1 MKCSGI
7 FNVLILVISSYSF
20 INAQAVNPERG
31 DGFWSLVNPIRLG
44 QIIWMNDTLYAS
56 RNPLYQSNGG
66 IYRSIDGGLNWDTLY
81 SLTYSQSPGV
91 RLFLHPTDHKIL
103 YMIARN
109 LYKSTNSGQ
118 SWQTIFG
125 AFGPLVR
132 LGINPKNPN
141 VMYVT
146 KSIPYG
152 QVFKTTDGGLNWS
165 DASVGLPIGEY
176 FQAGPIEVNPEFPDT
191 ILLGTN
197 FGLYRSTNG
206 AASWDSTAVKGF
218 IHGLNIHPNLTN
230 IAFAGTSYDWS
241 TQKTTNFGESWF
253 KTTGSTGEFARSFVF
268 HSIYPNIIYNTE
280 NLKSI
285 DTGNVWIKID
295 TLNSWVDLDG
305 DKFKNISL
313 FGVAGSYGMYS
324 FKDIILSSDDL
335 NNSFLEQNFNSFPNP
350 FNNTTTINCK
360 LNQSSQLTIYIYNS
374 LGQRIKTLV
383 NKAELSAG
391 EHNYLWNGQD
401 DYKSNVASGI
411 YFCMIFTESDK
422 QKDLQTLKLLLL
434 K

>member
-31 DGFWSLVNPIRLG
+31 DGFWSLVNPIRLN
-44 QIIWMNDTLYAS
+44 QIIWMNDTLYAA

-91 RLFLHPTDHKIL
+91 RLFIHPTDHKIL
-103 YMIARN
+103 YMIAGN

-125 AFGPLVR
+125 AFGPLLR

-141 VMYVT
+141 IMYVT

-218 IHGLNIHPNLTN
+218 ITGVNINPYLTNDALASTLDGYNTYRTENFGSVWELTNYTSASSKFVFNAIDNNVIYCNTNRKSYDRGKNWLIIDTVHNSWTDLTINNLNIPTLYGLNLTYGL
-230 IAFAGTSYDWS
+230 FEYTD
-241 TQKTTNFGESWF
+241 
-253 KTTGSTGEFARSFVF
+253 
-268 HSIYPNIIYNTE
+268 
-280 NLKSI
+280 
-285 DTGNVWIKID
+285 
-295 TLNSWVDLDG
+295 
-305 DKFKNISL
+305 NISSVEIEKRIQTIKK
-313 FGVAGSYGMYS
+313 FISY
-324 FKDIILSSDDL
+324 
-335 NNSFLEQNFNSFPNP
+335 PNP

-422 QKDLQTLKLLLL
+422 QKDVQTLKLLLL

>member
-7 FNVLILVISSYSF
+7 FNVLILVISFYSF

-31 DGFWSLVNPIRLG
+31 DGFWSLVNPIRLR

-56 RNPLYQSNGG
+56 RNSLYQSNGG

-91 RLFLHPTDHKIL
+91 RLFIHPTDHKIL

-118 SWQTIFG
+118 SWQAIFG
-125 AFGPLVR
+125 AFGPLLR
-132 LGINPKNPN
+132 LGINPKNPKI
-141 VMYVT
+141 MYVT

-206 AASWDSTAVKGF
+206 AASWDSTAVKG
-218 IHGLNIHPNLTN
+218 
-230 IAFAGTSYDWS
+230 
-241 TQKTTNFGESWF
+241 
-253 KTTGSTGEFARSFVF
+253 
-268 HSIYPNIIYNTE
+268 SIYSLVNHEYVSSIYFLGTTRTM
-280 NLKSI
+280 KSI
-285 DTGNVWIKID
+285 DFGEHWKVVIDSFSVDNLAFNKSKNEIIYSNDNFRSMDLGETWNLID
-295 TLNSWVDLDG
+295 TNFAYAFNDIAINNDTLS
-305 DKFKNISL
+305 KL
-313 FGVAGSYGMYS
+313 FAC
-324 FKDIILSSDDL
+324 
-335 NNSFLEQNFNSFPNP
+335 NFNGLFCFDDITLKIEFNNKLTVKSNNNALNYPNP

-374 LGQRIKTLV
+374 LGQKIKTLV

-422 QKDLQTLKLLLL
+422 QKDVQTLKLLLL

>member
-1 MKCSGI
+1 
-7 FNVLILVISSYSF
+7 
-20 INAQAVNPERG
+20 
-31 DGFWSLVNPIRLG
+31 
-44 QIIWMNDTLYAS
+44 MNDTLYAA

-91 RLFLHPTDHKIL
+91 RLFIHPTDHKIL
-103 YMIARN
+103 YMIAGN

-125 AFGPLVR
+125 AFGPLLR

-141 VMYVT
+141 IMYVT

-218 IHGLNIHPNLTN
+218 ITGVNINPYLTN
-230 IAFAGTSYDWS
+230 DALAS
-241 TQKTTNFGESWF
+241 TLDGYNTYRTENFGS
-253 KTTGSTGEFARSFVF
+253 
-268 HSIYPNIIYNTE
+268 
-280 NLKSI
+280 
-285 DTGNVWIKID
+285 VW
-295 TLNSWVDLDG
+295 
-305 DKFKNISL
+305 
-313 FGVAGSYGMYS
+313 
-324 FKDIILSSDDL
+324 
-335 NNSFLEQNFNSFPNP
+335 E
-350 FNNTTTINCK
+350 
-360 LNQSSQLTIYIYNS
+360 LTNY
-374 LGQRIKTLV
+374 T
-383 NKAELSAG
+383 SA
-391 EHNYLWNGQD
+391 
-401 DYKSNVASGI
+401 SSGI
-411 YFCMIFTESDK
+411 CRGKNYRIHF
-422 QKDLQTLKLLLL
+422 
-434 K
+434 